1 MKILKLAAIFLILAG
16 GIFLALNWNS
26 IFKSSKKDEFAQ
38 RDLIDIT
45 AKCEEI
51 RGAWAQ
57 KDGWDE
63 GLYTAQRRD
72 IDQSKNMGMF
82 TLQGFET
89 VNNALRETVA
99 NKTCDGYKSSLHKNP
114 FSDAFLQKQY
124 KGVQTLMSAENM
136 KEDNRIK
143 EIISLHSLYTNIS
156 KFAKSSHAITPHF
169 DRNTTSWTS
178 FSSKQND
185 ILYQAKKYR
194 ENPLF
199 REMSNVPGFQDALN
213 ESRLKSTTERYKNS
227 FYIELSNQII
237 AHFNSV
243 EHNQETLNLFNQ
255 IYENFKY
262 QIADEGIRRPMARF
276 LLDLRSEVNMN

>member
-1 MKILKLAAIFLILAG
+1 MKILKLAAIFLVLAG

-26 IFKSSKKDEFAQ
+26 IFKSSKKDEFAKE
-38 RDLIDIT
+38 DLINIT

-82 TLQGFET
+82 SLQGYET

-99 NKTCDGYKSSLHKNP
+99 NKTCDGYKSSLHKSP

-136 KEDNRIK
+136 KEDIRIK
-143 EIISLHSLYTNIS
+143 EIIKLHSLYTNIN
-156 KFAKSSHAITPHF
+156 KFAKSSHAITPKF
-169 DRNTTSWTS
+169 KQDEADWTS
-178 FSSKQND
+178 FASAQSG
-185 ILYQAKKYR
+185 ILAQAKKYR
-194 ENPLF
+194 DDPLF
-199 REMSNVPGFQDALN
+199 KEMSSVPGFRDALD
-213 ESRLKSTTERYKNS
+213 ESKLRSTTERYRTT
-227 FYIELSNQII
+227 FYTDLSRQII
-237 AHFNSV
+237 SYFDTV
-243 EHNQETLNLFNQ
+243 EHDQTHVQLLNN
-255 IYENFKY
+255 IYQRFVGQANGVGVEA
-262 QIADEGIRRPMARF
+262 IAMY
-276 LLDLRSEVNMN
+276 LVQMRSEANS